1 MGPGG
6 NCDEI
11 KILNR
16 ILRLTPEGLTYESG
30 PRHVDLLAS
39 SMGLTIGNAV
49 STPGT
54 KEPNADYE
62 ANTNN
67 ETELQNGFGGDDG
80 SGRQQRTTD
89 ADTVQ
94 CSRVNM
100 VKNGAHTHKH
110 GPRK

>member
-1 MGPGG
+1 MGPNG

-11 KILNR
+11 NMLNR
-16 ILRLTPEGLTYESG
+16 IFRLTPEGLTYESD

-62 ANTNN
+62 AIKQN
-67 ETELQNGFGGDDG
+67 ETEFQN
-80 SGRQQRTTD
+80 
-89 ADTVQ
+89 
-94 CSRVNM
+94 
-100 VKNGAHTHKH
+100 
-110 GPRK
+110 